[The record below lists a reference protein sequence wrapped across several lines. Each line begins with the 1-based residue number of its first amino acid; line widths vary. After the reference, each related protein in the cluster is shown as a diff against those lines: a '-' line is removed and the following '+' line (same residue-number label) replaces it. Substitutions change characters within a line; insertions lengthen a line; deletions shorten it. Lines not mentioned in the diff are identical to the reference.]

1 MKHRA
6 KTVFRGN
13 AWRIIMKLKLFGA
26 VMALGLMSSHA
37 LAQYPTKE
45 IQGIIQWGAGGS
57 TDVVMRAVTPHAETV
72 LGGKVVMQNVTGG
85 VGAIGL
91 NRVADAPA
99 DGYTLLMGAEN
110 PLLYKVMA
118 LGQKDYSDFVPINII
133 ARGIPI
139 IVARPDAPFNTFPE
153 LLAHVKANPRTVKFG
168 STGPGGLPSVVTAMI
183 NNKAPMQITAVPYD
197 GDGPALTALMGGA
210 IDVMPAVLGAAIEN
224 VKAGRL
230 KAIAI
235 FDTQAN
241 AALPNVKPVTETNP
255 EFGTFLPWGPFF
267 GVFVRKGTPDDIVAK
282 LTAAYAAGVKHPD
295 FVKLM
300 DNRGFNIMNISGQ
313 EANAFLNKW
322 QSNTAW
328 LLQDAGVTRASPATF
343 NIPRP

>member
-1 MKHRA
+1 MKSLVA
-6 KTVFRGN
+6 S
-13 AWRIIMKLKLFGA
+13 ALF
-26 VMALGLMSSHA
+26 A
-37 LAQYPTKE
+37 LAAVVPAAAQQYPNKE

-57 TDVVMRAVTPHAETV
+57 TDVVMRAVTPHAEAV

-110 PLLYKVMA
+110 PLLYKVMG
-118 LGQKDYSDFVPINII
+118 LGQKDYSDFTPINII
-133 ARGIPI
+133 ARGIPV
-139 IVARPDAPFNTFPE
+139 IVVRPDAPYNTFPE
-153 LLAHVKANPRTVKFG
+153 LIAHIKANPRSVKFG

-183 NNKAPMQITAVPYD
+183 NAKHPMQVTAVPYD

-224 VKAGRL
+224 IRAGRM

-235 FDTQAN
+235 VDTKAN
-241 AALPNVKPVTETNP
+241 PALPNVKAIVETNP
-255 EFGTFLPWGPFF
+255 EFSQYLPWGPFF
-267 GVFVRKGTPDDIVAK
+267 GVFVKKGTPADIVTKLQNAYNAGAK
-282 LTAAYAAGVKHPD
+282 NAD
-295 FVKLM
+295 FLKLM
-300 DNRGFNIMNISGQ
+300 ENRGFLMMNIAGK
-313 EANAFLNKW
+313 EADDFLAKW
-322 QSNTAW
+322 QSVTTW
-328 LLQDAGVTRASPATF
+328 LLQDAGVTKASPAQF